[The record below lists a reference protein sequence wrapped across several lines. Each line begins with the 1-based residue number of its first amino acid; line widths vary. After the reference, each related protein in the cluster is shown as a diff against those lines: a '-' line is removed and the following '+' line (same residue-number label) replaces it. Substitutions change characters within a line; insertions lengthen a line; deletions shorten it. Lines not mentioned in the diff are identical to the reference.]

1 MFQFVNGTIFND
13 HIKVRGFSLAQCIS
27 SDTKS
32 GMYRGISVEFLKEFP
47 ELNILRTSNLAFGAL
62 GTAVPIRVDKKFIYN
77 LVTKPLAWMKPTLTC
92 VYFALQSM
100 RAHAQDNGILNI
112 AVPLLGSGCDR
123 LNFEM
128 DVFPMLESVF
138 KNTNIA
144 IHIFY
149 LGNNPILEK
158 LEIIQRLVIF
168 LFSID
173 YLV

>member
-1 MFQFVNGTIFND
+1 MFHFAKGTIFND
-13 HIKVRGFSLAQCIS
+13 HIKVWGFSLAQCIS

-32 GMYRGISVEFLKEFP
+32 GMYRGISVAFLKEFP

-112 AVPLLGSGCDR
+112 AVPLLGSGC
-123 LNFEM
+123 EM

-158 LEIIQRLVIF
+158 LEIIQRLVMF